1 MNNLRKL
8 VLSAMLIALGLI
20 LPFLTGQIPQI
31 GNMLLPMHIPV
42 FLCGLICSYKYGAA
56 VGLILPI
63 LRSLI
68 FSMPPMYPKAIY
80 MALELC
86 AYGFIVGFVY
96 MKAKQKNLLWLYISI
111 ISAMVG
117 GRIVYGIAKALLL
130 GISGS
135 PLTFGAFISGG
146 FIEAIPG
153 IILQLILIPAVFLLV
168 KRKE

>member
-8 VLSAMLIALGLI
+8 VLSAMFIALGLI
-20 LPFLTGQIPQI
+20 LPLFTGQIPQI

-42 FLCGLICSYKYGAA
+42 FLCGLFCSWKYGAA

-68 FSMPPMYPKAIY
+68 FSMPPIYPKAIY

-86 AYGFIVGFVY
+86 TYGFIVGFVY
-96 MKAKQKNLLWLYISI
+96 MKAKHKNLLWLYISI
-111 ISAMVG
+111 ISAMIG
-117 GRIVYGIAKALLL
+117 GRIVYGIAKTALL
-130 GISGS
+130 GISGNS
-135 PLTFGAFISGG
+135 LTFGAFISGG

>member
-1 MNNLRKL
+1 MRNLHKL
-8 VLSAMLIALGLI
+8 VLSAMFIALGLI
-20 LPFLTGQIPQI
+20 LPLFTGQIPQI

-42 FLCGLICSYKYGAA
+42 FLCGLFCSWKYGAA

-96 MKAKQKNLLWLYISI
+96 FKAKRKNLLWLYVSI
-111 ISAMVG
+111 ICAMLG
-117 GRIVYGIAKALLL
+117 GRIVYGISKTVLL
-130 GISGS
+130 GITGS
-135 PLTFGAFISGG
+135 SLTFGAFISGG

-153 IILQLILIPAVFLLV
+153 IILQLVLIPAVFLLV